1 MTHID
6 TYQRAD
12 TANRVAAG
20 TLLHTAAQQ
29 RVISLARR
37 AKLERIQQT
46 AMPYKM
52 RLNALVAAD
61 NRKGKLWA

>member
-1 MTHID
+1 MTHVF
-6 TYQRAD
+6 TYQRAT
-12 TANRVAAG
+12 TANRMQAG
-20 TLLHTAAQQ
+20 ALLHSAGQQ
-29 RVISLARR
+29 RLIDLTRHAKVARIT
-37 AKLERIQQT
+37 KS